1 MRRIL
6 GLLIF
11 LSIIFNLI
19 GCSNADPILYKETNS
34 DIKEE
39 EISYTVEQVLLSKGF
54 QSVDPKVE
62 VLRKGLTTK
71 LIVSLGLFQSS
82 GVKVSKIVK
91 IGNEMNIHLQNQSS
105 EELSELVVPQVII
118 ELKGY
123 KLRKLEDMQ
132 FNLIN
137 ENYKPI
143 KLKFG
148 INEAINK
155 IDSEFKII
163 SNTSPT
169 TSLLSQEGKVLWEV
183 TYSNIFD
190 KDNPEAPLAN
200 LSVSIDAN
208 TGDIISTKKT
218 FVSSLIDE
226 GYILDYI
233 SNRYILYTKPERDIE
248 KNIIKENLWYFDIE
262 ANEKSLIYSS
272 NTKITRAMFS
282 PDLKNISL
290 IETNEGDSSLY
301 IIPKVDK
308 KAYKVLFEESL
319 TPKIITW
326 KDANTLYIVDNS
338 LTEISNVYDY
348 NVKENKTNL
357 INSIERNITSLRIYN
372 DSFMITEEDKEKVN
386 FKISITKDWKTFRLI
401 DKGLSPQF
409 INKDKIAY
417 LKNSETENKKELNI
431 YDLKLKEQYDMLEL
445 NISSFTIQPD
455 GNIIILENNPNNN
468 EFTVILYDIKK
479 KTTTPI
485 TKTNS
490 DKVFYNAEK
499 NFLYVYLQIP
509 FESDKTELIYS
520 IDLSK
525 TTNLEP

>member
-19 GCSNADPILYKETNS
+19 GCSNGDPILYKETNS

-54 QSVDPKVE
+54 QSVEPKVE

-71 LIVSLGLFQSS
+71 LIASLGLFQSS

-91 IGNEMNIHLQNQSS
+91 VGNEMNIHLQNQSN
-105 EELSELVVPQVII
+105 EELSALVVPQVII

-155 IDSEFKII
+155 IDSEFKIV
-163 SNTSPT
+163 SNTSPAT
-169 TSLLSQEGKVLWEV
+169 NLLSQDGKVLWEI
-183 TYSNIFD
+183 TYNSVFD

-200 LSVSIDAN
+200 LSVSMDAN
-208 TGDIISTKKT
+208 TGDIITTKKT
-218 FVSSLIDE
+218 FIASLIDE

-233 SNRYILYTKPERDIE
+233 SNRYILYAKAERDID
-248 KNIIKENLWYFDIE
+248 KNIIKENLWYFDIV

-272 NTKITRAMFS
+272 NSKITRAMFS
-282 PDLKNISL
+282 PDLEHISL
-290 IETNEGDSSLY
+290 VESNEVDSSLY
-301 IIPKVDK
+301 IIPREDK

-319 TPKIITW
+319 TPNIITW
-326 KDANTLYIVDNS
+326 KDSSTLYIVDNS
-338 LTEISNVYDY
+338 LKDISNVYDY
-348 NVKENKTNL
+348 NLKENTTNFTS
-357 INSIERNITSLRIYN
+357 SIERNITSLRIEN
-372 DSFMITEEDKEKVN
+372 NTFMITEEDKEKLN

-409 INKDKIAY
+409 IDEARITY
-417 LKNSETENKKELNI
+417 LKNSETENKTELNI
-431 YDLKLKEQYDMLEL
+431 YDLELKEKYDMLEL
-445 NISSFTIQPD
+445 NIANFNIQPD
-455 GNIIILENNPNNN
+455 GNIIMLENNPNNN
-468 EFTVILYDIKK
+468 DFTVILYDMKD
-479 KTTTPI
+479 KTKSTI

-499 NFLYVYLQIP
+499 NLLYVYLQIP

-525 TTNLEP
+525 TANLEP

>member
-11 LSIIFNLI
+11 LSIMINLI
-19 GCSNADPILYKETNS
+19 GCSNADPILYKETSN

-54 QSVDPKVE
+54 QSVEPKVE

-91 IGNEMNIHLQNQSS
+91 VGNEMNIHLQNQSS
-105 EELSELVVPQVII
+105 EELSALVVPQVII
-118 ELKGY
+118 ELKGF
-123 KLRKLEDMQ
+123 KLRKLEDTQ

-155 IDSEFKII
+155 IDSEFKIV

-169 TSLLSQEGKVLWEV
+169 TNLLSQDGKVLWEV
-183 TYSNIFD
+183 TYTSVFD

-200 LSVSIDAN
+200 LSVSMDAN
-208 TGDIISTKKT
+208 TGEIISTKKT

-233 SNRYILYTKPERDIE
+233 SNKYILYAKAERDIE
-248 KNIIKENLWYFDIE
+248 SNIAKENLWSFDIE

-272 NTKITRAMFS
+272 NTKITKAKFS
-282 PDLKNISL
+282 PDLKHISL
-290 IETNEGDSSLY
+290 IESNETDSSLY
-301 IIPKVDK
+301 IIPREDR

-326 KDANTLYIVDNS
+326 KDSDTLYIVDNS
-338 LTEISNVYDY
+338 LKDLSNIYDY
-348 NVKENKTNL
+348 NIKENITNL
-357 INSIERNITSLRIYN
+357 NSSVARNITSLRIEN
-372 DSFMITEEDKEKVN
+372 NTFMITEEDKETLN
-386 FKISITKDWKTFRLI
+386 LKISITKDWKTFRFI

-409 INKDKIAY
+409 IDENKIAY
-417 LKNSETENKKELNI
+417 LKNSETENKNELNI
-431 YDLKLKEQYDMLEL
+431 YDLELKEKYDMLEL
-445 NISSFTIQPD
+445 NISNFNVQAD
-455 GNIIILENNPNNN
+455 GNIVILENNPNNN
-468 EFTVILYDIKK
+468 EFTVILYDIKD
-479 KTTTPI
+479 KTTSPI

-499 NFLYVYLQIP
+499 NLLYVYLQIP

-525 TTNLEP
+525 TVNLEP